1 MDVVIDGQ
9 PGLDTG
15 EATTVLEVVGL
26 ADEALQQRG
35 RAMVGV
41 TINGEP
47 VSPEA
52 LTEQFDGVPAADAAI
67 EIISRPV
74 SEMVIE
80 TLDEMAES
88 LSELP
93 VACQRLA
100 AVFQGE
106 HPHEGFA
113 AFEELATIWNAVK
126 TRQAMA
132 ASALDVDFEGLD
144 IRGRAV
150 SEHLRELNS
159 FLDEAAQALRD
170 GDIVLL
176 GDLLEYEL
184 SPRAELEGEI
194 VSLLRRQAEA
204 AAR

>member
-9 PGLDTG
+9 PGLDT
-15 EATTVLEVVGL
+15 EAEDTILEVVAK
-26 ADEALQQRG
+26 ADLALQSQG

-41 TINGEP
+41 TVNGSP

-52 LTEQFDGVPAADAAI
+52 LVEQFDGVPATDAAI

-74 SEMVIE
+74 GEMVIE
-80 TLDEMAES
+80 TLDEMSES

-113 AFEELATIWNAVK
+113 PFEELATIWDAVK

-132 ASALDVDFEGLD
+132 ANALNADLTTFE
-144 IRGRAV
+144 IRGQAV
-150 SEHLRELNS
+150 SEHIRELNS

-170 GDIVLL
+170 GDTVLL
-176 GDLLEYEL
+176 ADLLEYEL

-204 AAR
+204 SAH